1 MKKTI
6 VKTVMAAS
14 MLFSM
19 VLGQGEGTAVAVAAT
34 SATTKA
40 PVMTDNLFKY
50 GLKKDVELP
59 VTVTAGGLSYTL
71 EKIMIYDIKSA
82 TAQELIKKYGYGS
95 YGKFLVWTKITIENK
110 GNKTIEV
117 SANDPDPKWMIG
129 VGDGGILDQG
139 MPSIKVREKNSK
151 EALWSYSLKPGQKL
165 STYQGLFNLGSTFD
179 YLVIWLDVKGKSG
192 QKYIVNREE

>member
-19 VLGQGEGTAVAVAAT
+19 VLGQGEGTVAVAAT

-82 TAQELIKKYGYGS
+82 TAQELIKKYGYNN
-95 YGKFLVWTKITIENK
+95 YGKYFVWTKITIENK
-110 GNKTIEV
+110 GKTVIEE
-117 SANDPDPKWMIG
+117 SAKDPNPKWSIG
-129 VGDGGILDQG
+129 VGDGGVLLQD
-139 MPSIKVREKNSK
+139 MPLVNVRKKNSK
-151 EALWSYSLKPGQKL
+151 EALWDYTLKPGEKL
-165 STYQGLFNLGSTFD
+165 TTYQGFLNTGSFNHI
-179 YLVIWLDVKGKSG
+179 VIWLDVKGSSAE
-192 QKYIVNREE
+192 KYIVNRKE